1 MGQPET
7 AADET
12 AVAKEP
18 FDLTGCGVCG
28 DVEVLGG
35 SLQKQIADTPPD
47 QVRNEAVVTESV
59 ERAQDIR
66 AYLLSGYPVFLPGN
80 DSRLHGLP
88 HSTPWRKSKIPA
100 AGKKMVGK
108 PCSGR

>member
-1 MGQPET
+1 MGQSKT

-35 SLQKQIADTPPD
+35 SLQEQVADTSPD
-47 QVRNEAVVTESV
+47 QVSNEAVVAESV

-80 DSRLHGLP
+80 DSLLHGL
-88 HSTPWRKSKIPA
+88 HHTELILANEDLCMVDTANFLNGA
-100 AGKKMVGK
+100 A
-108 PCSGR
+108 